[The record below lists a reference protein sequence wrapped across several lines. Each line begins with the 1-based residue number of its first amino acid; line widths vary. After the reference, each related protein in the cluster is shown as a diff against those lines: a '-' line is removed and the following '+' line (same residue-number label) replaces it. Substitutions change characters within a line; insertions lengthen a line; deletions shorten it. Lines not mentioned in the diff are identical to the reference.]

1 MIILGSL
8 LSFLSA
14 AFFGFNAVMM
24 RRGVL
29 TGTALQGLSFTLP
42 LGVLFFGIT
51 SLALLTSEDIE
62 ALDWTGAWYFIGA
75 GIVHFLVGR
84 YTNYKCTK
92 AVGANIG
99 GPIQQFTV
107 VVSVV
112 LAIWVLGESINWLG
126 WIGIILLTVG
136 PLAVAKEKKKSKVEK
151 LEFEFKLLEGY
162 AYGITSSVCYGASP
176 VLIALALEV
185 STWQLAL
192 YGAFL
197 GHVAASLVLLVIV
210 LAFGLTSE
218 IRATD
223 KKNIPFFMLSAVFVF
238 LSQGLRYVALAL
250 APVYIVSPMQRTS
263 TIFRVIFSKIF
274 NPTTELFGIWIW
286 IGIGISLLGA
296 VLLTIPGDIVTAIL
310 GL

>member
-1 MIILGSL
+1 MIILGSF

-42 LGVLFFGIT
+42 LGALFFGIT
-51 SLALLTSEDIE
+51 SLVLLTPEDIE
-62 ALDWTGAWYFIGA
+62 VLDWTGAWYFIGA
-75 GIVHFLVGR
+75 GIMHFLIGR

-112 LAIWVLGESINWLG
+112 LAIWILGESINWLG
-126 WIGIILLTVG
+126 WIGIVLLTVG

-162 AYGITSSVCYGASP
+162 AYGITSSICYGASP

-197 GHVAASLVLLVIV
+197 GHIAASLVLLIIV
-210 LAFGLTSE
+210 LAFGLTGE

-286 IGIGISLLGA
+286 IGIWVSLLGA
-296 VLLTIPGDIVTAIL
+296 VLLTIPGDVVTAL
-310 GL
+310 LNL

>member
-1 MIILGSL
+1 MDRHR
-8 LSFLSA
+8 SA
-14 AFFGFNAVMM
+14 NA
-24 RRGVL
+24 RPSG
-29 TGTALQGLSFTLP
+29 GGQG
-42 LGVLFFGIT
+42 
-51 SLALLTSEDIE
+51 
-62 ALDWTGAWYFIGA
+62 
-75 GIVHFLVGR
+75 
-84 YTNYKCTK
+84 
-92 AVGANIG
+92 
-99 GPIQQFTV
+99 
-107 VVSVV
+107 
-112 LAIWVLGESINWLG
+112 
-126 WIGIILLTVG
+126 
-136 PLAVAKEKKKSKVEK
+136 KEKSKVEK

-162 AYGITSSVCYGASP
+162 AYGITSSICYGASP

-210 LAFGLTSE
+210 LAFGLTGE

-286 IGIGISLLGA
+286 IGIGVSLLGA
-296 VLLTIPGDIVTAIL
+296 VLLTIPGDIVTAL
-310 GL
+310 LDL